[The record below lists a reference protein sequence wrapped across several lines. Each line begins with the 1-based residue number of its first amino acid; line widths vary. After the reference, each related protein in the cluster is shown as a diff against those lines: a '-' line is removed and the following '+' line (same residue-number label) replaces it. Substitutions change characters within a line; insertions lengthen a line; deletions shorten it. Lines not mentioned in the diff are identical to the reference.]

1 MKIVTSV
8 TIFSDAVG
16 MRISITY
23 SEIDEQGKIIKD
35 NIRIDRVIT
44 NKDAK
49 ATASALMEYAQE
61 LVDAE

>member
-61 LVDAE
+61 LVDSE